1 MATAVQRPLISLL
14 LVSSLGYHHH
24 FEGGKRMFDLRKYK
38 GDQIESPFIDVCVGW
53 IVTHTPAL
61 LPPIGDTPDGAH
73 VTHS

>member
-1 MATAVQRPLISLL
+1 
-14 LVSSLGYHHH
+14 
-24 FEGGKRMFDLRKYK
+24 MFDFGKIQ
-38 GDQIESPFIDVCVGW
+38 GGPHWIESPFIDVCVGW